1 MNEMKLYEI
10 SGELLKVIE
19 AEEFDEESLNDLVIS
34 FEKKAGGI
42 VSFNESMQTFID
54 YCKTE
59 EKRIAAKRKAVENRG
74 KSLMSYLKTCMESAG
89 MMEMVVGTK
98 TLKIQ
103 NNPPSV
109 VIDDEAFIP
118 ACFYTVIPAT
128 SQLNKADLKAALK
141 KGEVNGAHTEQ
152 GTRLVVK

>member
-1 MNEMKLYEI
+1 MTEMKLYEI
-10 SGELLKVIE
+10 SDELLKVIE
-19 AEEFDEESLNDLVIS
+19 AEEFDEAALNELVIS

-54 YCKTE
+54 YCKSE

-74 KSLMSYLKTCMESAG
+74 KSLMSYLKMCMEAAE
-89 MMEMVVGTK
+89 MMEMEVGTK

-103 NNPPSV
+103 NNPPAV
-109 VIDDEAFIP
+109 VIDDESLIDAKF
-118 ACFYTVIPAT
+118 FTVIPE
-128 SQLNKADLKAALK
+128 SKQLNKAEIKAALK
-141 KGEVNGAHTEQ
+141 QGEVTGAHTEQ

>member
-1 MNEMKLYEI
+1 MTEMKLYEI
-10 SGELLKVIE
+10 SDELLKVIE
-19 AEEFDEESLNDLVIS
+19 ADEFNEESLNELVIS

-54 YCKTE
+54 YCKSE

-74 KSLMSYLKTCMESAG
+74 KSLMTYLKTCMESSG
-89 MMEMVVGTK
+89 MMEMEVGTK

-103 NNPPSV
+103 SNPPSV
-109 VIDDEAFIP
+109 VIDDESLLDAKFFTIIP
-118 ACFYTVIPAT
+118 EQYQI
-128 SQLNKADLKAALK
+128 NKAEIKAALK
-141 KGEVNGAHTEQ
+141 QGDVNGAHTEQ

>member
-1 MNEMKLYEI
+1 MTDMKLYEI
-10 SGELLKVIE
+10 SDELLKVIE
-19 AEEFDEESLNDLVIS
+19 AEEFDEESLNKLVIS

-42 VSFNESMQTFID
+42 VSVNESMQTFID
-54 YCKTE
+54 HCKTE

-74 KSLMSYLKTCMESAG
+74 KSLMTYLKSCMESAG

-103 NNPPSV
+103 SNPPSV
-109 VIDDEAFIP
+109 VIDDESLIDAKFFTI
-118 ACFYTVIPAT
+118 IPAT
-128 SQLNKADLKAALK
+128 SQLNKAEIKAALK